1 MQEICE
7 KVNIISCY
15 IMHIKMALRCHHIP
29 ARTASQTNAGN
40 DTEEKKLLHTTGG
53 NIHQY
58 IRCGNQHRDFFK
70 EV

>member
-1 MQEICE
+1 
-7 KVNIISCY
+7 
-15 IMHIKMALRCHHIP
+15 MALRCHHIP
-29 ARTASQTNAGN
+29 VRTVSQTNAGN

-58 IRCGNQHRDFFK
+58 IHYGNQHRDSFK

>member
-40 DTEEKKLLHTTGG
+40 DTEEKKTFTHHWWKYTSIYPLW
-53 NIHQY
+53 
-58 IRCGNQHRDFFK
+58 K
-70 EV
+70 SA